1 MQQVI
6 QLLPDHVANQ
16 IAAGEVVQRPASVVK
31 ELIENAIDAKATQI
45 KLIIKDA
52 GKTLIQVID
61 NGFGMTD
68 LDARMCFERHAT
80 SKIKQAED
88 LFALHTK
95 GFRGEA
101 LASIAAI
108 SHVTLE
114 TKIETAD
121 LGTSI
126 TIEGSKFVKQD
137 HLVKSTGTTF
147 SVKNLFFNI
156 PARRKFLK
164 NDNIEFKHIM
174 DEFQRVVL
182 AHPTIMFEFYH
193 NQNEVYILPAT
204 NFKQRIVHVFGQK
217 LSEQLI
223 PIDEAT
229 GIAKLSGYI
238 CKPEYSKK
246 SKGEQFFF
254 VNDRYI
260 KSGYLHHAVINA
272 FEGLLKDGFQPS
284 YFVYMEVPAENID
297 INIHPTKTE
306 IKFDDEQSLYAILR
320 ATVKHSLGQFQFK
333 NQIDFDKD
341 PSLELSPSTLLN
353 PISIPKI
360 DYNQAFN
367 PFDNQAANPSKKSDV
382 FSQYISKPVANW
394 DGLYVGLKE
403 EVEIISSGIE
413 SDEPQFKTLFD
424 EDGFSPPKATI
435 FQWANKYVVKS
446 MKSGLIIVNQNR
458 AHQRVI
464 YERLLKFFTN
474 EKSTTQK
481 LLFAIHLDYNKNEI
495 QLIEQLLPH
504 LKTIGFHLELEKNQL
519 NINGIPTYIKESQIK
534 EVINYLL
541 IDLEFHYKQAESG
554 FEINDRIA
562 KSVAKSTAVK
572 TGQKLQPEEQTL
584 LLDELFACTD
594 SQVSPF
600 NKRIYTSLTLDDI
613 EKKLD

>member
-1 MQQVI
+1 MQQII

-31 ELIENAIDAKATQI
+31 ELIENAIDAQANQI

-61 NGFGMTD
+61 NGLGMND

-108 SHVTLE
+108 AHVTLE
-114 TKIETAD
+114 TKTETED

-137 HLVKSTGTTF
+137 HVVKPTGTTF
-147 SVKNLFFNI
+147 SIKNLFFNI

-182 AHPTIMFEFYH
+182 AHPSIMFEFYH

-204 NFKQRIVHVFGQK
+204 NLKQRIIHVFGHK

-223 PIDEAT
+223 PINETTD
-229 GIAKLSGYI
+229 IVKLSGYI
-238 CKPEYSKK
+238 CKPDYSKK
-246 SKGEQFFF
+246 TKSEQFFF

-260 KSGYLHHAVINA
+260 KSGYLHHAINNA

-284 YFVYMEVPAENID
+284 YFVYMDVPSENID

-320 ATVKHSLGQFQFK
+320 ATVKHCLGQFQFK
-333 NQIDFDKD
+333 NEIDFNKD
-341 PSLELSPSTLLN
+341 FSLELSPSTLLN

-367 PFDNQAANPSKKSDV
+367 PFDNKTDNSYQKPDA
-382 FSQYISKPVANW
+382 FTQYISKPTASW
-394 DGLYVGLKE
+394 EGLYVGMKDDL
-403 EVEIISSGIE
+403 EIISSGIE
-413 SDEPQFKTLFD
+413 QEEQTFMTLFD
-424 EDGFSPPKATI
+424 EDDFAQPKATV
-435 FQWANKYVVKS
+435 FQWRNKYIVKS
-446 MKSGLIIVNQNR
+446 MKTGLIVVNQNR

-481 LLFAIHLDYNKNEI
+481 LLFAIFLDYNVNEI

-504 LKTIGFHLELEKNQL
+504 LKTLGFHLDLDKNQL

-534 EVINYLL
+534 EVINYLI
-541 IDLEFHYKQAESG
+541 IDLEFYYKQAESS

-562 KSVAKSTAVK
+562 KSIAKSTAVK
-572 TGQKLQPEEQTL
+572 TGQKLHDEEQTL
-584 LLDELFACTD
+584 LLDELFACKD
-594 SQVSPF
+594 SLISPF
-600 NKRIYTSLTLDDI
+600 NKQIYTTLRLDDI
-613 EKKLD
+613 EKRLD